1 MLWFKCSQ
9 LPDICNLWRGVVS
22 SFRHCLVAKIGKDW
36 KPLLYTLYCHPCVSQ
51 TESPRTGR
59 PSCVRWSMWSTMTTS
74 ATRHRQGTPCGGHL
88 TGKCT
93 TSGYPSLKSC
103 RRMTPVNPLS
113 ECSHFW
119 HIWRLQSGWSFCA
132 MSACICDTGG
142 PSVSW
147 KPLTGCVG
155 TTQNPQSSVCGFLNV
170 HAAGLGTKLVIFK
183 GTVQNTSV
191 LPTTD
196 SR

>member
-1 MLWFKCSQ
+1 MLWFEWSQ

-22 SFRHCLVAKIGKDW
+22 SFRLLGGKDW
-36 KPLLYTLYCHPCVSQ
+36 KRLETTSLHPLLSLTAAPCVSQ
-51 TESPRTGR
+51 TELPRTGR
-59 PSCVRWSMWSTMTTS
+59 PSCARWSMWSTMTTL

-119 HIWRLQSGWSFCA
+119 HIWHLQSGWSFCA
-132 MSACICDTGG
+132 MSAYICDTGG

-170 HAAGLGTKLVIFK
+170 HALCQHCPASTFIK
-183 GTVQNTSV
+183 TH
-191 LPTTD
+191 PP
-196 SR
+196 